1 MSHFEAREEHV
12 EVVFAIEIR
21 KFISDQKVD
30 EDDICIRSNSVN
42 RTALINRSNWGQI
55 LSGSVSHYFLCCCIV
70 FCSGISISI
79 RHSSGV
85 MSCLVVVALGVERE
99 MPNSISDP
107 LVIILKVLAS

>member
-55 LSGSVSHYFLCCCIV
+55 LSGRVGHYFLCCCIV
-70 FCSGISISI
+70 FC
-79 RHSSGV
+79 
-85 MSCLVVVALGVERE
+85 
-99 MPNSISDP
+99 P
-107 LVIILKVLAS
+107 